1 MMNSRKEYTLLNIV
15 TVFVI
20 FVAILVSH
28 SECGVEAS
36 RVLSGSQDFARANYL
51 NTYTSAYEETKNTM
65 AFWLQRLASGPSP
78 KGPGH

>member
-20 FVAILVSH
+20 FVAILVSD
-28 SECGVEAS
+28 SESGVEAS
-36 RVLSGSQDFARANYL
+36 RVLSGSQVFGRANYL

-78 KGPGH
+78 KGRGH